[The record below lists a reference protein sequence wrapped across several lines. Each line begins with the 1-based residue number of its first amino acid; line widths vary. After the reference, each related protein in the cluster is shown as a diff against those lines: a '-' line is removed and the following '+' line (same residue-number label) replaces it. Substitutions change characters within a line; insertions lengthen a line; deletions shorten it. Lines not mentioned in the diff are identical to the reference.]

1 MTAARAFLG
10 MTHTPILGMVPLP
23 PGIDRDLPAA
33 LAEVATRVR
42 AWAPDRIVM
51 IGPDHY
57 NGFFNELMPPLCIG
71 TEASAV
77 GDYKTLAGPL
87 KVDSTAALAMA
98 EWMMDHDFDVAVSHR
113 MRVDHGFSQN
123 LEQLFGSFDTPPV
136 VPIFLNSVSPPVILR
151 VKRARAF
158 GEALGRF
165 LDTLPGRTLVIGSG
179 GLSHEPP
186 VPTLATADA
195 ATRERIIVKREATP
209 EEREIKTARV
219 RDAGLAFAAGTA
231 SIKPLNPAWDKVWMD
246 ALESGNLD
254 ALMGINEASIVR
266 DAGLSGN
273 ESKTWLIARAA
284 MPAGVQ
290 LVSAQRFYREIKV
303 LIAGYGI
310 LFMHT
315 P

>member
-1 MTAARAFLG
+1 MTVARAFLG

-23 PGIDRDLPAA
+23 PGIDTELPAA
-33 LAEVATRVR
+33 LAEVSTKVR

-57 NGFFNELMPPLCIG
+57 NGFFNELMPAFAIG

-77 GDYKTLAGPL
+77 GDYKTMAGPL
-87 KVDSTAALAMA
+87 KVDSAAALGLAD
-98 EWMMDHDFDVAVSHR
+98 WLMDHDFDVAVSHR

-123 LEQLFGSFDTPPV
+123 LEQLFGALDAVPV
-136 VPIFLNSVSPPVILR
+136 VPIFLNSVAPPVMR
-151 VKRARAF
+151 VKRARAL
-158 GEALGRF
+158 GAEIGRF

-186 VPTLATADA
+186 VPTLAGADA
-195 ATRERIIVKREATP
+195 ATRERIIVKREATQ
-209 EEREIKTARV
+209 EERDIKTARV

-231 SIKPLNPAWDKVWMD
+231 PIKALNPAWDKVWMD

-254 ALMGINEASIVR
+254 ALMGTSEASIVK

-284 MPAGVQ
+284 MPAGVP

-315 P
+315 